1 MAGNLESL
9 AITIAYYFYNGLLTN
24 MLTGAE
30 YSSYGATQKP
40 LRVSTPVKSSEQ
52 LSTYFLNMPCRYA
65 TPIVVLNIALHWLV
79 SKNIYYVSII
89 PYGPK
94 GQAGGLDSGEIRS
107 LAYSS
112 LATFVSVLIGALMVC
127 ILLVL
132 SIRRL
137 DSEIPVTR
145 SCSAVI
151 SAACHPPRHEES
163 ESHILG
169 KMKWGETAPPA
180 WVLDWFGVI
189 EDGKGIA
196 A

>member
-1 MAGNLESL
+1 MGRNTAPMEPPRNHYACQSQWK
-9 AITIAYYFYNGLLTN
+9 AVNN
-24 MLTGAE
+24 
-30 YSSYGATQKP
+30 SQ
-40 LRVSTPVKSSEQ
+40 R
-52 LSTYFLNMPCRYA
+52 TYLNMPCRYA

-132 SIRRL
+132 SIRWL

-169 KMKWGETAPPA
+169 EMKWGETAPPA

-189 EDGKGIA
+189 EDGKGQCSVKLQDL
-196 A
+196 